1 MMKMASALLFAA
13 VLSAQSEIGPPPGK
27 LIDIGGRKLHI
38 NCTGSGSPVVVLE
51 AGASAF
57 AIDWSLVQPEIART
71 NRVCSYDRAGM
82 GWSDPSKDVATAA
95 RIVRDLHALLSA
107 AGEKPPYVLVGA
119 SVGGIYTRLF
129 QIEHPE
135 EVAGLV
141 QVDPSSEDRLFTM
154 YQGRGVT
161 IASLTAEQYRSVFPQ
176 GSVTVPKR
184 KPQTGAPFDRL
195 PKELY
200 ETRVKL
206 DERLIE
212 SMPERIT
219 HETLIESGEGE
230 RSALARLHEFS
241 ASKAKPLGDLPVV
254 VLTRGVETS
263 AEQQEVHAAIARQST
278 RSRHGVVE
286 GAGHEIHLFQP
297 AAVIQAIRE
306 VTPAR

>member
-1 MMKMASALLFAA
+1 
-13 VLSAQSEIGPPPGK
+13 
-27 LIDIGGRKLHI
+27 
-38 NCTGSGSPVVVLE
+38 VLE

-82 GWSDPSKDVATAA
+82 GRSDPSKDVATAA

-141 QVDPSSEDRLFTM
+141 QVDPSSEERLFTM

-176 GSVTVPKR
+176 GPVTVPKR

-278 RSRHGVVE
+278 KSRHSVVE